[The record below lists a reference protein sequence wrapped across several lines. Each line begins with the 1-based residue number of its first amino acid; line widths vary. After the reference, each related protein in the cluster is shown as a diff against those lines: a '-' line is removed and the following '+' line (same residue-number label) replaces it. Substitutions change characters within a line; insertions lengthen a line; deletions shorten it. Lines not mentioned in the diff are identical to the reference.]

1 MCRGLH
7 CAPSLQQREQV
18 GQQELRYLWV
28 WVSLS
33 ATEAVRELLLDGHPS
48 SGYLEEVQTLLLDV
62 QQGLLVSMRGGARI
76 LRCGMYILSA
86 AMCMSVCVHKC
97 VSLHM
102 CRCVCKRVHTSGAPS
117 PSWGMGFATLW
128 CSGYLWLCAHE

>member
-1 MCRGLH
+1 MQGVHRVPL
-7 CAPSLQQREQV
+7 SLQQREQV

-62 QQGLLVSMRGGARI
+62 QQGLLVSVCGGARI
-76 LRCGMYILSA
+76 LRCGMYTLSA
-86 AMCMSVCVHKC
+86 AVCMTVCVHKC
-97 VSLHM
+97 MHKSAYVQ
-102 CRCVCKRVHTSGAPS
+102 VCLQA
-117 PSWGMGFATLW
+117 
-128 CSGYLWLCAHE
+128 CS